1 VVFLHRYL
9 LAIFAGLIQFLKE
22 NEMIVDEIKNAE
34 QYYGLGSRIEAA
46 LRYLAQTDFSQV
58 EPDRYDID
66 GDDVYALVQEYDSKP
81 KSEGF
86 WEAHH
91 QYLDV
96 QYVAAGTE
104 HMGYRPVEGMQAGEY
119 NKDNDFYK
127 LEGDGEFYTLRAGYF
142 TILKPQDAH
151 MPGMAIA
158 APQAV
163 KKVVVKVRV

>member
-1 VVFLHRYL
+1 
-9 LAIFAGLIQFLKE
+9 
-22 NEMIVDEIKNAE
+22 
-34 QYYGLGSRIEAA
+34 
-46 LRYLAQTDFSQV
+46 
-58 EPDRYDID
+58 
-66 GDDVYALVQEYDSKP
+66 
-81 KSEGF
+81 
-86 WEAHH
+86 
-91 QYLDV
+91 
-96 QYVAAGTE
+96 
-104 HMGYRPVEGMQAGEY
+104 MGYRPVEGMQAGEY